1 MPQLLAQLG
10 DVHVQALRDRG
21 RRSLP
26 PQLGDQP
33 VGGDDLV
40 GVQQQDRQQGAALAG
55 TDGHRPTVVVHLER
69 TE

>member
-1 MPQLLAQLG
+1 M
-10 DVHVQALRDRG
+10 QALRDRG

-26 PQLGDQP
+26 PELGDQP

-40 GVQQQDRQQGAALAG
+40 GVQQQERQQCAPLAG
-55 TDGHRPTVVVHLER
+55 TDGHRPTVVVHLEW